1 MSRIFGGVIEPLNS
15 RIVVMVLVIFFA
27 VSCTGIAFIY
37 AEQNRFC
44 QYIQSNSLA
53 NKELKGTVEGYL
65 PPYYIGIAEQQKVNE
80 WLYRVIPL
88 ENEKLYLILEH
99 PIWVVLLSPVLCYFA
114 LFLSLFCIYLSQRE
128 NAKILAIKQR
138 YDVIE
143 QWAKEVLAFGKV
155 SSIKEQN
162 SITSAINVIYQQLM
176 QNQMQN
182 IATDANMKASV
193 LLDQETGIG
202 NRAFF
207 DNRLHA
213 YLNEGDAQG
222 IVLLIQFNGCDLVE
236 HLYGQA
242 SSKALLSSFILIIEK
257 RLESY
262 QHSVIARRGDFELAV
277 LLPRVF
283 NQEAEKIASRILR
296 NLQMTVLPVGINRDE
311 LVHIGISS
319 ISQRSEFFDVMAEAD
334 MALRS
339 AQLQGPSQWFIYRVG
354 ELKNIKEKGSLQ
366 WRTLLNRA
374 LVKQS
379 FVLFFQPVVAC
390 IDREILHHEVF
401 AKLPNGD
408 EKMIS
413 ASIFIP
419 MANKCG
425 LTRAIDFSIL
435 DKVCQKLTRESDPK
449 DYSINLSIDTLLFAS
464 FAEDFSQLM
473 SDYLA
478 ITKYLIIEI
487 SEYQL
492 VQHINKLI
500 PIFSLLETLN
510 IRLVVDKVGQSIVSA
525 NYINCLNLYGLKLH
539 SSIVLNIHQRTENQ
553 VFIQSLMRLTKP
565 KQLDVYALGIESKEE
580 WQMLK
585 KLEVRA
591 GQGHLFTAPTEHVS
605 SSANLVR

>member
-1 MSRIFGGVIEPLNS
+1 MSRILGGIIVPLNS
-15 RIVVMVLVIFFA
+15 RILVMMLMIFFA
-27 VSCTGIAFIY
+27 VSSTGIAFIY
-37 AEQNRFC
+37 AEQNRLS

-53 NKELKGTVEGYL
+53 NKALKRAITGYL
-65 PPYYIGIAEQQKVNE
+65 PSYYMGVAEQKKTNE

-88 ENEKLYLILEH
+88 KNEKLFLILEH
-99 PIWVVLLSPVLCYFA
+99 PVWVVLLSPVLCYFA
-114 LFLSLFCIYLSQRE
+114 LFLSLICIYFSQKE
-128 NAKILAIKQR
+128 NAKILALQQR
-138 YDVIE
+138 YEVIE
-143 QWAKEVLAFGKV
+143 QWAKKVLAFDKV
-155 SSIKEQN
+155 TSIEEQN
-162 SITSAINVIYQQLM
+162 SITSAINVIYQQLI
-176 QNQMQN
+176 QNQVQN
-182 IATDANMKASV
+182 MATDANMRASV

-222 IVLLIQFNGCDLVE
+222 VVLLIQFNGCDLVE
-236 HLYGQA
+236 HLYGLA
-242 SSKALLSSFILIIEK
+242 SSKALLMSFISLIEK
-257 RLESY
+257 RLEPY

-283 NQEAEKIASRILR
+283 NHEAEKIASRILR

-339 AQLQGPSQWFIYRVG
+339 AQLQGPSQWFIYQAG

-374 LVKQS
+374 LAKQS
-379 FVLFFQPVVAC
+379 FVLFFQPVVSC
-390 IDREILHHEVF
+390 IDSEILHHEIF
-401 AKLPNGD
+401 AKLPTDD
-408 EKMIS
+408 ETMIS

-435 DKVCQKLTRESDPK
+435 NKICQKLAKESDPK

-464 FAEDFSQLM
+464 FTEDFSQLM
-473 SDYLA
+473 SGYLT

-492 VQHINKLI
+492 VQHLNKLI

-510 IRLVVDKVGQSIVSA
+510 IRIVVDKVGQSIVSA
-525 NYINCLNLYGLKLH
+525 DYINYLNLYGLKLH
-539 SSIVLNIHQRTENQ
+539 NSIVLNIHQRTENQ
-553 VFIQSLMRLTKP
+553 IFIQSLMRLTAP
-565 KQLDVYALGIESKEE
+565 KQLNVYALGVESKEE

-585 KLEVRA
+585 KLEVSA
-591 GQGHLFTAPTEHVS
+591 GQGHLFTASMEHVS
-605 SSANLVR
+605 ISANLSR